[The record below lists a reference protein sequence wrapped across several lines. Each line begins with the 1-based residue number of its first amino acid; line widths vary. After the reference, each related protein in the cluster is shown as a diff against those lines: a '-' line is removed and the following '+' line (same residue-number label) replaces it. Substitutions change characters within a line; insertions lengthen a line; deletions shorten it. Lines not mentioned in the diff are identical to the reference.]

1 MSYVDFQINSIKSV
15 EAIQLDN
22 IVEVNASF
30 YRGNYQNVKNSIT
43 NEIENSYVRTEKFES
58 AIIIFIP
65 SDATEQEI
73 NEQLYDLLLEYK
85 KPNDEVIPECIYQ

>member
-1 MSYVDFQINSIKSV
+1 MSFVDFKINSIRSV
-15 EAIQLDN
+15 EAIQQNN

-43 NEIENSYVRTEKFES
+43 NEIENSYVREEKFES
-58 AIIIFIP
+58 AVIIFVP
-65 SDATEQEI
+65 NDATEQEI

-85 KPNDEVIPECIYQ
+85 KPNDEVIPECVF